1 MSYPVA
7 KGTPMI
13 QSLIEWDHSVEW
25 LVCNFAQKVNIKNIN
40 CIKLFFIKKK
50 YWILNG

>member
-1 MSYPVA
+1 MYNAGVQPKIKNLYPAVSYPVA

-25 LVCNFAQKVNIKNIN
+25 FVSNFVLKVN
-40 CIKLFFIKKK
+40 
-50 YWILNG
+50 